1 MQTYTIDIRPRRQAT
16 IPRTLLQQVGVGVG
30 DQFVAS
36 VQNATVV
43 LKPKKQV
50 FLDALAA
57 LQKAFQESGIPE
69 QEMQD
74 NLKKIRRQI
83 YEERYATKN
92 LSR

>member
-69 QEMQD
+69 SEFQEAI
-74 NLKKIRRQI
+74 KKDREQ
-83 YEERYATKN
+83 YARKN
-92 LSR
+92 YPHLYRH

>member
-16 IPRTLLQQVGVGVG
+16 IPRAVLQQLGVDVG

-50 FLDALAA
+50 FLDAFKA

-69 QEMQD
+69 SEFQEAIQRD
-74 NLKKIRRQI
+74 RKQ
-83 YEERYATKN
+83 YARKN
-92 LSR
+92 YPRLYRH